1 VDTRTTLTA
10 KGGMLDVEV
19 GGTTSVIG
27 ATLAA
32 LDSTGKK
39 DSGLLAL
46 KTGELVVADIADRA
60 SSANGAFSISG
71 TLGLGGKDSGVAG
84 E

>member
-1 VDTRTTLTA
+1 TGPGGSLTPSLSAGTGGGNSALVDTRTTLTA

-27 ATLAA
+27 ATPAA

-46 KTGELVVADIADRA
+46 KTGELVVA
-60 SSANGAFSISG
+60 
-71 TLGLGGKDSGVAG
+71 
-84 E
+84 